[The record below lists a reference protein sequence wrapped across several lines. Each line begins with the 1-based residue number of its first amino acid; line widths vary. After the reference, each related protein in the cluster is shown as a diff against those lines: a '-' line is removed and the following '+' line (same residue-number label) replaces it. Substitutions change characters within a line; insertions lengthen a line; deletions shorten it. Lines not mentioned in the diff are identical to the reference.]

1 MEEQE
6 DRGSNMNNDETFTYI
21 PTAAQAKFLASSA
34 DVIGF
39 GGNAGGGKSLTAVV
53 WLLGLNES
61 TGVPLYQ
68 IPDYRALIFRKHYR
82 DLRDIIDKTK
92 KIYSLV
98 DPGARFT
105 ITDLTWTFS
114 SGAKI
119 MITHFDNID
128 SATTFLQGQEIQRC
142 VAEEASQ
149 MENLNIWL
157 YCMSRLRTSNKN
169 IKPQIALTMN
179 PSVHKCW
186 KEYFRL
192 GRYGEDNKFTEEF
205 TLESG
210 KKITKVIQFIRAR
223 VQDNPHVSE
232 SYQATL
238 MMLNES
244 DRNALLDGDFEA
256 YDTVIGMV
264 FEHEIKKM
272 NAENRYCHIAHDPSQ
287 PVYTFW
293 DIGSSDMTVIL
304 FVQFIGKEVRI
315 IDMIKDNNK
324 ALNDYYMPEVM
335 KRKDDL
341 GYRYGG
347 HYMPHDSGKREWTNN
362 TKIIDQAR
370 KITNDVFQLPKDRIA
385 DGLQSAKTMFANV
398 WINKSK
404 CEELYNDLTHYRRE
418 YDEDL
423 GIYSEKPLH
432 DKHSHSGD
440 VFRYVSYYKPV
451 TLQANDITPGRSAS
465 PFTYSR

>member
-1 MEEQE
+1 MIEYQF
-6 DRGSNMNNDETFTYI
+6 NK
-21 PTAAQAKFLASSA
+21 AQSEYLASTA
-34 DVIGF
+34 DVVLY
-39 GGNAGGGKSLTAVV
+39 GGQAGAGKSLVAIIDM
-53 WLLGLNES
+53 LGLNES
-61 TGVPLYQ
+61 PTPRYMLSH
-68 IPDYRALIFRKHYR
+68 YRAMICRKR
-82 DLRDIIDKTK
+82 RGDLVDLIDKSK
-92 KIYSLV
+92 SIYPLV
-98 DPGARFT
+98 DPGAVFNNS
-105 ITDLTWTFS
+105 DCYWTFS
-114 SGAKI
+114 SGCKI
-119 MITHFDNID
+119 YFKYFERMSD
-128 SATTFLQGQEIQRC
+128 AEKFLSGQELQMI
-142 VAEEASQ
+142 VFEEVQ
-149 MENLNIWL
+149 QHENPDIFTFA
-157 YCMSRLRTSNKN
+157 MSRLRSAFGLKCYMRATCNPGKFPWLKN
-169 IKPQIALTMN
+169 WFRIDDAGNSTDFK
-179 PSVHKCW
+179 
-186 KEYFRL
+186 KEMKL
-192 GRYGEDNKFTEEF
+192 EDGTV
-205 TLESG
+205 
-210 KKITKVIQFIRAR
+210 ITKHIKFIRAR
-223 VQDNPHVSE
+223 LQDNKHIGKDYEANLMLLSE
-232 SYQATL
+232 EDRLALACGRWDSYA
-238 MMLNES
+238 S
-244 DRNALLDGDFEA
+244 
-256 YDTVIGMV
+256 IKGMV
-264 FEHEIKKM
+264 FVHEIKKL

-370 KITNDVFQLPKDRIA
+370 KVTNDVFQLPKDRIA

-398 WINKSK
+398 FINKSK
-404 CEELYNDLTHYRRE
+404 CSDLYDDLTHYRRE